1 MANGYED
8 IQKMFKDNV
17 DTAMKSAG
25 AVSKGFQ
32 AIAAE
37 TTDYSKRSLEDGSKF
52 VEKLFGAK
60 SLDVVI
66 EVQTEY
72 LKKSYEDA
80 VGQFTKIDELYA
92 DLAKE
97 IAKPYEGFAAKFP
110 K

>member
-8 IQKMFKDNV
+8 IQKVFKDNV
-17 DTAMKSAG
+17 DNAVKSAG
-25 AVSKGFQ
+25 VVSKGFQ

-37 TTDYSKRSLEDGSKF
+37 ATDYSKRSLEDGSKF
-52 VEKLFGAK
+52 VEKLLGAK

-72 LKKSYEDA
+72 FKKSYEDA
-80 VGQFTKIDELYA
+80 VGQFTKIGELYA

>member
-1 MANGYED
+1 MANGYEEV
-8 IQKMFKDNV
+8 QKLFKDNI

-25 AVSKGFQ
+25 AVSKGVQ

-37 TTDYSKRSLEDGSKF
+37 ATDFSKKSVEDGSKYF
-52 VEKLFGAK
+52 EKLMGAK

-66 EVQTEY
+66 EVQTEF

-80 VGQFTKIDELYA
+80 VGQMTKMGELYA

-97 IAKPYEGFAAKFP
+97 FTKPYEGFASKFP